1 MHEFKPRGIIKWAP
15 FSALSE
21 YQDAVE
27 QLNLELDR
35 ENQAKRSHDFWEFLD
50 SELSYYDGDDIT
62 IVYLDENQA
71 VQNCYGVISEKTEEF
86 LIINQQKIN
95 KKQIIDIIR

>member
-21 YQDAVE
+21 YQDVVE
-27 QLNLELDR
+27 KLNDELDR
-35 ENQAKRSHDFWEFLD
+35 ENEKKRTRDFWEFLD
-50 SELSYYDGDDIT
+50 NEFQCYNGDDIT
-62 IVYLDENQA
+62 IVYLDENQL
-71 VQNCYGVISEKTEEF
+71 VQSCYGVIIKRTEHS
-86 LIINQQKIN
+86 LTINQQKIN